1 MQDTK
6 IFVEYSENNISI
18 PALIGFPT
26 FFLIISIISFLFLII
41 SFSKKKITIKT
52 TICWLISNLLFF
64 SISVYLFIIGLIEIF
79 QPNFNYLEYNFFVF
93 ISERL
98 FGVDGQFWILIFI
111 LLFLIIEIPMIA
123 TFVIKQNQN
132 IKKINDLNRNF
143 AILKGKIAIEIE
155 DLAFDSKEIS
165 LDELRHLLE
174 EKLAKEKIKI
184 KFKNK
189 MEKLQQK
196 QNNEQEISD
205 SLVDTNTLLNM
216 DSNKKEE

>member
-1 MQDTK
+1 MQYKK
-6 IFVEYSENNISI
+6 IVEYSENNISI

-26 FFLIISIISFLFLII
+26 LFLIISIISFLFLII
-41 SFSKKKITIKT
+41 SFSKKKIGIKT
-52 TICWLISNLLFF
+52 TICWLISNLFF
-64 SISVYLFIIGLIEIF
+64 FTISLYLFIIGLIEIF
-79 QPNFNYLEYNFFVF
+79 KPNFYYLEYNFFIV
-93 ISERL
+93 ISEKL
-98 FGVDGQFWILIFI
+98 FGIDGQFWILIFI
-111 LLFLIIEIPMIA
+111 LLFLIIEIPMIV
-123 TFVIKQNQN
+123 TFAIKQNQN

-165 LDELRHLLE
+165 LDELKHLLE

-196 QNNEQEISD
+196 QNIEQEISD
-205 SLVDTNTLLNM
+205 PLVDTNTLLNM